1 MKKQSVTPVKLQL
14 TKFTVA
20 RLNGFSSTSSEN
32 NFTDSE
38 TTLSTASCRT
48 IMM

>member
-1 MKKQSVTPVKLQL
+1 MKKQFTTPGKLHL

-20 RLNGFSSTSSEN
+20 RLKGFSSTSSES
-32 NFTDSE
+32 NFTDSD
-38 TTLSTASCRT
+38 TSSSMLCKT